1 MGKRF
6 LVFLIAFTLVF
17 SAFSSFGYSQ
27 QMPSSDNPKLT
38 LDSLKIDYN
47 LVKQIAKDNFK
58 ETAKPYQSKSKVV
71 EQFGEEMQ
79 NLRDGSKQEIEKYN
93 PDETVRVIVELE
105 KDSLASFALKS
116 NKTLKTL
123 TQNEK
128 TTVLNKITQEQTQLK
143 SVLSKNFNFKPR
155 HTYKTVLNGISGEV
169 KVKDIEKI
177 KTLPGVKDVRIVN
190 EYFLDMTTAI
200 YSTNVPTVWNDLGY
214 KGEGMVV
221 AIIDTGI
228 DYRHQD
234 MKITDSTKVKLTK
247 EKVEEIAKET
257 GKPYKYFTDKV
268 PVGWNWADNNDQIID
283 IGATQ
288 SMHGQHV
295 AGIVAA
301 NGNIKGVAP
310 EAQLIAE
317 KVFSNNPNFASAFSD
332 DIVAG
337 IDHAVAFGADVIN
350 MSLGSTAGFVR
361 PDDPE
366 HLAIKN
372 AVDNGVIVVVS
383 AGNSSY
389 STSAEFYP
397 YAMDPDIGTVGSPGL
412 WLDAIQV
419 AASINPGLT
428 GKSFSVNPAPQ
439 DFDRVVYSVGSPTDH
454 DPIDPADV
462 LKGEYEVVYCGLGR
476 PEDFQGKDVVGKV
489 ALISRGSITFN
500 AKTINAQ
507 NAGAVAAV
515 IFNNTT
521 GTISMALGEGT
532 KIPSVSILR
541 DAGLA
546 IKTLLDQGQKVTVKF
561 DGAIGTNNLG
571 VPPGDNVTD
580 FSSWGVTPSFDFKPE
595 IMAPGGGIYSTLN
608 KDSYGLMSG
617 TSMSSPHV
625 AGAMALIAEALK
637 DKVSK
642 GELTFKDGRDF
653 VEMAK
658 IMAMNTAKVII
669 DTNDNA
675 APYTGKILR
684 SPKPY
689 SPRQQGAGMI
699 QIDKAIK
706 TPVTITDAN
715 GKAGI
720 ALGSIGNSATFT
732 LTLKNHSNSNVTYT
746 LKDEYGVLTDYVLWG
761 FNFAETTTL
770 TGATVKFDKDTVT
783 VPANGQ
789 ATVNVTLIIPQNAPQ
804 NIFAEGF
811 LSFIP
816 EDSNL
821 PKLSV
826 PYTAFYGSWDEPRII
841 DSPLWEDDT
850 YYGLTG
856 MAGVI
861 DEDLY
866 FLGNLGREEEKPD
879 PSTIAI
885 SPNGDGVFDFAQ
897 PVLSFMRN
905 AREFKVSVVDSD
917 GNVIREI
924 SQEEY
929 LRKNV
934 AETSKAR
941 ISDSWIWD
949 GKVFNAATGK
959 FEVVPDG
966 QYYMRFESKID
977 YPNARTQV
985 LQMPVKVDTIL
996 PEVMINDGYV
1006 DQYGYLNENYISN
1019 GKAIIE
1025 WTAIDKEGSGIDYYV
1040 LFTGKIDVVTYNVTN
1055 IEAKVLPNDVTS
1067 AEVDLPNR
1075 YTFIAVLGVDYAGNI
1090 SDIMGVN
1097 NSCIAF
1103 NPEIKDNFG
1112 PVITV
1117 KEPQVGQIFNTRETT
1132 VSGTIEDETTFMG
1145 ELYINGEKVT
1155 VNPDNTFTTTVH
1167 FDSDGKKEIKLFAAD
1182 NYYDKDDPTTYEHM
1196 SEYQIPI
1203 YIDTTTPEIT
1213 LDNFKGYISPNG
1225 ISLTVAGSVY
1235 DTGFGYKLFV
1245 NGNNVLNKEADDY
1258 TTFNDN
1264 FTARVPLNGGNN
1276 IISISAIDMATN
1288 KAETTVSANV
1298 YTSDTQ
1304 NYVTIIYNSKEVN
1317 IPLEEVTLDSLT
1329 ANPNPLY
1336 IPIGGTAKVTINAAY
1351 TDGTTKDITDKAVF
1365 ESVYEG
1371 VAKVQSAGIVIGVS
1385 QGETTIKATYDN
1397 KSVDIKVVVSE
1408 AVPLGISVD
1417 PPSITVPAGKAMPIA
1432 VYNHFSDGSQVDVT
1446 NYTKFIIANP
1456 LIADY
1461 TMGVVK
1467 GLSKG
1472 STVLTAVY
1480 NNSALN
1486 VPITVTDPV
1495 LENIQVQP
1503 SSIEIKVGETTQIEV
1518 TANYSDGTTKDV
1530 TKDATYTSQ
1539 DSSIATVNQGL
1550 VKGVKAGSTTIE
1562 ISYGDKTASVNVTV
1576 KEVPSSGGGGGITPV
1591 VPPVTPTAGTEEAT
1605 KQSQEVSQGKVV
1617 VENNTTTL
1625 TIDENKV
1632 AKDIKDTS
1640 KKEIR
1645 FDLTNIGTTSQK
1657 ALEIPVTV
1665 LNLIAKNS
1673 KNVVVKSDE
1682 VALQFDAKTLTVSQ
1696 EAIDLIN
1703 KAGTIKLNIHNKGK
1717 ITASTFE
1724 PITSAYDITIKAG
1737 DKDIKIGSPV
1747 KMTFNIK
1754 GAKDV
1759 RKAGAYYLNE
1769 TTNQWEY
1776 VGGKIDRKTNTIT
1789 FEAKHFS
1796 TYAAFEYNKEFKDVS
1811 KDNWAYDVI
1820 NVLASRHIIKGI
1832 DENTF
1837 LPNAKITR
1845 AEFAALMTRALGIE
1859 EKPYKGEFNDV
1870 KEGEWY
1876 ANAIEAAYQGGIM
1889 LGDGQN
1895 MRPNDP
1901 ITREEMTAVIMRV
1914 YGKLADYKEEN
1925 IGNTTFS
1932 DNNKISEWARNVIAN
1947 AVKLGIVRG
1956 YEDNT
1961 FKPKGNAT
1969 RAEAA
1974 AMLYRILEK
1983 SGNI

>member
-1 MGKRF
+1 M
-6 LVFLIAFTLVF
+6 
-17 SAFSSFGYSQ
+17 
-27 QMPSSDNPKLT
+27 
-38 LDSLKIDYN
+38 
-47 LVKQIAKDNFK
+47 
-58 ETAKPYQSKSKVV
+58 
-71 EQFGEEMQ
+71 
-79 NLRDGSKQEIEKYN
+79 
-93 PDETVRVIVELE
+93 
-105 KDSLASFALKS
+105 
-116 NKTLKTL
+116 
-123 TQNEK
+123 
-128 TTVLNKITQEQTQLK
+128 
-143 SVLSKNFNFKPR
+143 
-155 HTYKTVLNGISGEV
+155 
-169 KVKDIEKI
+169 
-177 KTLPGVKDVRIVN
+177 
-190 EYFLDMTTAI
+190 
-200 YSTNVPTVWNDLGY
+200 
-214 KGEGMVV
+214 
-221 AIIDTGI
+221 
-228 DYRHQD
+228 
-234 MKITDSTKVKLTK
+234 
-247 EKVEEIAKET
+247 
-257 GKPYKYFTDKV
+257 
-268 PVGWNWADNNDQIID
+268 
-283 IGATQ
+283 
-288 SMHGQHV
+288 
-295 AGIVAA
+295 
-301 NGNIKGVAP
+301 
-310 EAQLIAE
+310 
-317 KVFSNNPNFASAFSD
+317 
-332 DIVAG
+332 
-337 IDHAVAFGADVIN
+337 
-350 MSLGSTAGFVR
+350 
-361 PDDPE
+361 
-366 HLAIKN
+366 
-372 AVDNGVIVVVS
+372 VVVS

-439 DFDRVVYSVGSPTDH
+439 DFARVVYSVGSPTDH

-546 IKTLLDQGQKVTVKF
+546 IKALLDQGQKVTVKF
-561 DGAIGTNNLG
+561 DGAIGTNKLG

-637 DKVSK
+637 QKVK
-642 GELTFKDGRDF
+642 EGTLNVEGRDF
-653 VEMAK
+653 VELAK
-658 IMAMNTAKVII
+658 IVAMNTARPII

-675 APYTGKILR
+675 AIYTGKILR

-706 TPVTITDAN
+706 TPVTITDSN

-720 ALGSIGNSATFT
+720 ALGSIGNSANFT
-732 LTLKNHSNSNVTYT
+732 LTLKNYGNSDVTYNI
-746 LKDEYGVLTDYVLWG
+746 KDEYGVLTDYVLWG
-761 FNFAETTTL
+761 FNFAETVPL
-770 TGATVKFDKDTVT
+770 TGAMVNFDRDSVT

-816 EDSNL
+816 QDNNL

-905 AREFKVSVVDSD
+905 AREFKVSVVDSN

-924 SQEEY
+924 SQEKY

-934 AETSKAR
+934 AETSKAQ

-949 GKVFNAATGK
+949 GKAFNPATGQ
-959 FEVVPDG
+959 FEAVPDG

-977 YPNARTQV
+977 YPNAKTQV

-1025 WTAIDKEGSGIDYYV
+1025 WTATDKEGSGIDYYV
-1040 LFTGKIDVVTYNVTN
+1040 LFTGKIDPVTYNVAN

-1067 AEVDLPNR
+1067 AEVPLPNR

-1117 KEPQVGQIFNTRETT
+1117 KEPQVAQIFNTRDIV

-1145 ELYINGEKVT
+1145 ELYINGKLVPVDE
-1155 VNPDNTFTTTVH
+1155 NNNFTTTIH
-1167 FDSDGKKEIKLFAAD
+1167 FDSDGKKQIKFLAFD
-1182 NYYDKDDPTTYEHM
+1182 KLYDPNDPSTYEHKT
-1196 SEYQIPI
+1196 EFAIPI
-1203 YIDTTTPEIT
+1203 YIDITTPEIT
-1213 LDNFKGYISPNG
+1213 LNVDNFKGFISPEG
-1225 ISLTVAGSVY
+1225 VSLTVAGNVY
-1235 DTGFGYKLFV
+1235 DTGFGYKLFI
-1245 NGNNVLNKEADDY
+1245 NGNNILNKEADDY

-1264 FTARVPLNGGNN
+1264 FIARVPLNVGNN
-1276 IISISAIDMATN
+1276 IISISAVDVATN
-1288 KAETTVSANV
+1288 KAEATVAANV

-1304 NYVTIIYNSKEVN
+1304 NYVTITYNGSQKT
-1317 IPLEEVTLDSLT
+1317 IQLEEVMLNSLN

-1336 IPIGGTAKVTINAAY
+1336 IPIGGTGKITVNAIY

-1365 ESVYEG
+1365 ESVYG
-1371 VAKVQSAGIVIGVS
+1371 DIAKVEGNGIVVGMNP
-1385 QGETTIKATYDN
+1385 GETTITAIYDN

-1417 PPSITVPAGKAMPIA
+1417 PASIKVPAGKAMPVA

-1461 TMGVVK
+1461 NYTMGVVK
-1467 GLSKG
+1467 GLFKG

-1530 TKDATYTSQ
+1530 TKDATYTSK
-1539 DSSIATVNQGL
+1539 DSSIVTVNQGL

-1576 KEVPSSGGGGGITPV
+1576 KEVSSSGGGVGITPII
-1591 VPPVTPTAGTEEAT
+1591 PPVTPPASTEETAKPT
-1605 KQSQEVSQGKVV
+1605 QEVSQGKVV

-1640 KKEIR
+1640 KKEIQ
-1645 FDLTNIGTTSQK
+1645 FDLTNIGTTPQK

-1665 LNLIAKNS
+1665 LNLIAENN

-1682 VALQFDAKTLTVSQ
+1682 VALQFDAKTLAVSQ

-1717 ITASTFE
+1717 KEASSFE

-1754 GAKDV
+1754 GGKDI
-1759 RKAGAYYLNE
+1759 RKAGVYYLNE
-1769 TTNQWEY
+1769 KTNQWEY
-1776 VGGKIDRKTNTIT
+1776 VGGKIDKGTNTIT

-1796 TYAAFEYNKEFKDVS
+1796 TYGVFEYNKEFKDVT
-1811 KDNWAYDVI
+1811 KDNWAYDVV
-1820 NVLASRHIIKGI
+1820 NVLASRHIIKGV
-1832 DENTF
+1832 DSETF
-1837 LPNAKITR
+1837 VPNAKITR
-1845 AEFAALMTRALGIE
+1845 AEFAALMIRALGIE
-1859 EKPYKGEFNDV
+1859 EEPYKGEFNDV

-1876 ANAIEAAYQGGIM
+1876 ANAIEAAYKAGIM
-1889 LGDGQN
+1889 LGDGKN
-1895 MRPNDP
+1895 MRPDDP

-1914 YGKLADYKEEN
+1914 YGKLAEYKEEN

-1932 DNNKISEWARNVIAN
+1932 DNNKISEWAKNVVAN

-1961 FKPKGNAT
+1961 FKPKDNAT

-1983 SGNI
+1983 TGNI

>member
-1 MGKRF
+1 M
-6 LVFLIAFTLVF
+6 
-17 SAFSSFGYSQ
+17 
-27 QMPSSDNPKLT
+27 
-38 LDSLKIDYN
+38 
-47 LVKQIAKDNFK
+47 
-58 ETAKPYQSKSKVV
+58 
-71 EQFGEEMQ
+71 
-79 NLRDGSKQEIEKYN
+79 
-93 PDETVRVIVELE
+93 
-105 KDSLASFALKS
+105 
-116 NKTLKTL
+116 
-123 TQNEK
+123 
-128 TTVLNKITQEQTQLK
+128 
-143 SVLSKNFNFKPR
+143 
-155 HTYKTVLNGISGEV
+155 
-169 KVKDIEKI
+169 
-177 KTLPGVKDVRIVN
+177 PGVKDVRIVN

-200 YSTNVPTVWNDLGY
+200 YSTNAPTVWNDLGY

-221 AIIDTGI
+221 AIVDTGI

-234 MKITDSTKVKLTK
+234 MKITDSSKAKLTQA
-247 EKVEEIAKET
+247 KVQEIANTT
-257 GKPYKYFTDKV
+257 GLPYKYFTDKV

-546 IKTLLDQGQKVTVKF
+546 IKALLDQGQKVTVKF
-561 DGAIGTNNLG
+561 DGAIGTNKLG

-675 APYTGKILR
+675 ALYTGKILR

-732 LTLKNHSNSNVTYT
+732 LTLKNHSNSDVTYT

-861 DEDLY
+861 TNELY
-866 FLGNLGREEEKPD
+866 FLGNLGSETPD

-885 SPNGDGVFDFAQ
+885 SPNNDGVFDYVQ
-897 PVLSFMRN
+897 PVLSFLRN
-905 AREFKVSVVDSD
+905 ARGLKVSVVDSN

-934 AETSKAR
+934 AETSKAQ

-949 GKVFNAATGK
+949 GKAFNPATGE
-959 FEVVPDG
+959 FEAVPDG

-1025 WTAIDKEGSGIDYYV
+1025 WTATDKEGSGIDYYV
-1040 LFTGKIDVVTYNVTN
+1040 LFTGKIDPVTYNVAN

-1067 AEVDLPNR
+1067 AEVPLPNR

-1117 KEPQVGQIFNTRETT
+1117 KEPQVAQIFNTRDIV

-1145 ELYINGEKVT
+1145 ELYINGKLVPVDE
-1155 VNPDNTFTTTVH
+1155 NNNFTTTIY
-1167 FDSDGKKEIKLFAAD
+1167 FDSDGKKEIKFFAAD
-1182 NYYDKDDPTTYEHM
+1182 LDYNPDDPSTYEHKT
-1196 SEYQIPI
+1196 EFAIPI

-1213 LDNFKGYISPNG
+1213 LNVDNFKGFISPEG
-1225 ISLTVAGSVY
+1225 VSLTVAGNVY
-1235 DTGFGYKLFV
+1235 DTGFGYKLFI
-1245 NGNNVLNKEADDY
+1245 NGNNILNKEADDY

-1264 FTARVPLNGGNN
+1264 FIARVPLNVGNN
-1276 IISISAIDMATN
+1276 IISISAVDVATN
-1288 KAETTVSANV
+1288 KAEATVAANV

-1304 NYVTIIYNSKEVN
+1304 NYATITYNGTQKT
-1317 IPLEEVTLDSLT
+1317 IQLEKVMLNSLN

-1336 IPIGGTAKVTINAAY
+1336 IPVGGTGKITVNAIY

-1365 ESVYEG
+1365 ESVYG
-1371 VAKVQSAGIVIGVS
+1371 DIAKVEGNGIVVGMNP
-1385 QGETTIKATYDN
+1385 GETTITATYDN

-1408 AVPLGISVD
+1408 AVPVGIRVE
-1417 PPSITVPAGKAMPIA
+1417 PSEIEVPAGRTESLK
-1432 VYNHFSDGSQVDVT
+1432 VYNILSNGKEEDVT
-1446 NYTKFIIANP
+1446 NYAKYTVIDPNIAQYN
-1456 LIADY
+1456 
-1461 TMGVVK
+1461 MGVIK
-1467 GLSKG
+1467 GISKG
-1472 STVLTAVY
+1472 TTVLVVEY
-1480 NNSALN
+1480 LKGHSE

-1503 SSIEIKVGETTQIEV
+1503 SSVEIKVGQTTQIEV

-1530 TKDATYTSQ
+1530 TKDATYTSK
-1539 DSSIATVNQGL
+1539 DSSIVTVNQGL

-1576 KEVPSSGGGGGITPV
+1576 KEVPSSGGGVGITPII
-1591 VPPVTPTAGTEEAT
+1591 PPVTPPASTEETAKPT
-1605 KQSQEVSQGKVV
+1605 QEVSQGKVV

-1625 TIDENKV
+1625 TVDENKV

-1640 KKEIR
+1640 KKEIQ
-1645 FDLTNIGTTSQK
+1645 FDLTNIGTTPQK

-1665 LNLIAKNS
+1665 LNLIAENN

-1682 VALQFDAKTLTVSQ
+1682 VALQFDAKTLGVSQ

-1717 ITASTFE
+1717 ITASSFE

-1754 GAKDV
+1754 GGKDI
-1759 RKAGAYYLNE
+1759 RKIGVYYLNE
-1769 TTNQWEY
+1769 KTNQWEY
-1776 VGGKIDRKTNTIT
+1776 VGGKIDKGTNTIT

-1796 TYAAFEYNKEFKDVS
+1796 TYGVFEYNKEFKDVT
-1811 KDNWAYDVI
+1811 KDNWAYDVV
-1820 NVLASRHIIKGI
+1820 NVLASRHIIKGV
-1832 DENTF
+1832 DSETF
-1837 LPNAKITR
+1837 VPNAKITR
-1845 AEFAALMTRALGIE
+1845 AEFAALMIRALGIE
-1859 EKPYKGEFNDV
+1859 EEPYKGEFNDV
-1870 KEGEWY
+1870 REGTWY
-1876 ANAIEAAYQGGIM
+1876 ANAIEAAYKAGIM
-1889 LGDGQN
+1889 LGDGKN
-1895 MRPNDP
+1895 MRPDDP

-1914 YGKLADYKEEN
+1914 YGKLAEYKEDS

-1932 DNNKISEWARNVIAN
+1932 DNNKISEWAKNVVAN

-1961 FKPKGNAT
+1961 FKPKDNAT

-1983 SGNI
+1983 TGNI

>member
-1 MGKRF
+1 MAKRL
-6 LVFLIAFTLVF
+6 LVFLVAFTLVF
-17 SAFSSFGYSQ
+17 STFSSFGYSQ
-27 QMPSSDNPKLT
+27 QKPLSNPSKIT
-38 LDSLKIDYN
+38 LDNLKIDYD
-47 LVKQIAKDNFK
+47 LLKQIALNKFK
-58 ETAKPYQSKSKVV
+58 ENLKTYEGKSKI
-71 EQFGEEMQ
+71 EEKFGKEIEIS
-79 NLRDGSKQEIEKYN
+79 RDGAPREIEIYN
-93 PDETVRVIVELE
+93 PSETVRVIVELE

-123 TQNEK
+123 SESEK
-128 TTVLNKITQEQTQLK
+128 MAVLNEIDKEQSLLQNTLVK
-143 SVLSKNFNFKPR
+143 KFNFEPR
-155 HTYKTVLNGISGEV
+155 HTYKTVLNGISGKV
-169 KVKDIEKI
+169 KVKDIDKI
-177 KTLPGVKDVRIVN
+177 KLLPGVKDVRIAN
-190 EYFLDMTTAI
+190 EYFLDITTAV
-200 YSTNVPTVWNDLGY
+200 YSTNAPTVWNELGY

-221 AIIDTGI
+221 AVVDTGI

-234 MKITDSTKVKLTK
+234 MKVSDPSRVKLTK
-247 EKVEEIAKET
+247 EKVQQIAAQT
-257 GKPYKYFTDKV
+257 DLPYKYFTDKV
-268 PVGWNWADNNDQIID
+268 PVGWNWADNNDEIID

-317 KVFSNNPNFASAFSD
+317 KVFSNNPNFSSAFSD
-332 DIVAG
+332 DIIAG

-350 MSLGSTAGFVR
+350 MSLGAPAGFVR
-361 PDDPE
+361 EDDPE
-366 HLAIKN
+366 NLAIKR
-372 AVDNGVIVVVS
+372 AVENGVIVVVS
-383 AGNSSY
+383 AGNSAY
-389 STSAEFYP
+389 STKAEFYP

-412 WLDAIQV
+412 FLDAIQV

-546 IKTLLDQGQKVTVKF
+546 IKALLDQGQKVTVKF
-561 DGAIGTNNLG
+561 DGAIGTNKLG

-675 APYTGKILR
+675 VPYTGKILR

-732 LTLKNHSNSNVTYT
+732 LTLKNHSNSDVTYT

-789 ATVNVTLIIPQNAPQ
+789 QTVNVTLIIPQNAPQ

-816 EDSNL
+816 QDNNL

-826 PYTAFYGSWDEPRII
+826 PYTAFYGSWDELRVI

-856 MAGVI
+856 MAGI
-861 DEDLY
+861 INNELY
-866 FLGNLGREEEKPD
+866 FLGNLGGRIPD
-879 PSTIAI
+879 SSTIAI
-885 SPNGDGVFDFAQ
+885 SPNNDGVFDYGQ
-897 PVLSFMRN
+897 PVLSFLRN
-905 AREFKVSVVDSD
+905 AREFKVSVVDEK

-941 ISDSWIWD
+941 ISDSWVWD
-949 GKVFNAATGK
+949 GKAFNPATGQ
-959 FEVVPDG
+959 FGVVPDG

-985 LQMPVKVDTIL
+985 LEMPVKVDTIL

-1019 GKAIIE
+1019 GKATVA
-1025 WTAIDKEGSGIDYYV
+1025 WAGSDKGSGIESYILV
-1040 LFTGKIDVVTYNVTN
+1040 TGKIDPVTGNVTN
-1055 IEAKVLPNDVTS
+1055 IETKSLPSDAVSAK
-1067 AEVDLPNR
+1067 VDLPNC

-1090 SDIMGVN
+1090 SDITPK

-1117 KEPQVGQIFNTRETT
+1117 KEPQVAQIFNTRDIV

-1145 ELYINGEKVT
+1145 ELYINDEKVT
-1155 VNPDNTFTTTVH
+1155 VNPDNTFTTTIH
-1167 FDSDGKKEIKLFAAD
+1167 FNSDGKKQIKFLAFD
-1182 NYYDKDDPTTYEHM
+1182 NLYVPNDPSTYEHKT
-1196 SEYQIPI
+1196 EFAIPI
-1203 YIDTTTPEIT
+1203 YIDITTPEIT
-1213 LDNFKGYISPNG
+1213 LNVDNFKGFISSEG
-1225 ISLTVAGSVY
+1225 VSLTVAGNVY
-1235 DTGFGYKLFV
+1235 DTGFGYKLFI
-1245 NGNNVLNKEADDY
+1245 NGNNILNKEADDY

-1264 FTARVPLNGGNN
+1264 FTARVPLNVGNN
-1276 IISISAIDMATN
+1276 IISISAVDVATN
-1288 KAETTVSANV
+1288 KAEATVAVNV

-1304 NYVTIIYNSKEVN
+1304 NYVTITYNGTPKT
-1317 IPLEEVTLDSLT
+1317 IQLEKVMLKLLN

-1336 IPIGGTAKVTINAAY
+1336 IPVGGTGKITVNAIY
-1351 TDGTTKDITDKAVF
+1351 TDDTTKDITDKAVF
-1365 ESVYEG
+1365 ESVYG
-1371 VAKVQSAGIVIGVS
+1371 DIAKVEDNGIVVGMKP
-1385 QGETTIKATYDN
+1385 GETTITATYDN

-1417 PPSITVPAGKAMPIA
+1417 PPSITVPAGKMVPIA

-1446 NYTKFIIANP
+1446 KDAKIIIDNP
-1456 LIADY
+1456 KIAQY
-1461 TMGVVK
+1461 INGVVI
-1467 GLSKG
+1467 GLVKG

-1480 NNSALN
+1480 NTNSLN
-1486 VPITVTDPV
+1486 VPVTVTDPI
-1495 LENIQVQP
+1495 LENITAQP
-1503 SSIEIKVGETTQIEV
+1503 PSIEIKVGDTAQLKV
-1518 TANYSDGTTKDV
+1518 TASYSDGTTKDV
-1530 TKDATYTSQ
+1530 TANAQYNF
-1539 DSSIATVNQGL
+1539 DSNIVTVDKGI
-1550 VKGVKAGSTTIE
+1550 VKGVKAGTTTIE
-1562 ISYGDKTASVNVTV
+1562 ISYSDKTGNKTTKVNVTV
-1576 KEVPSSGGGGGITPV
+1576 KEVPSSGGGDFV
-1591 VPPVTPTAGTEEAT
+1591 PVTPPASTEQPKGE
-1605 KQSQEVSQGKVV
+1605 EVSQGKVV
-1617 VENNTTTL
+1617 VEGNATTL
-1625 TIDENKV
+1625 VVEENKV
-1632 AKDIKDTS
+1632 TNEIKDPT
-1640 KKEIR
+1640 KKEIV
-1645 FDLTNIGTTSQK
+1645 FDLTNVGETSSK
-1657 ALEIPVTV
+1657 AIEVPVSV
-1665 LNLIAKNS
+1665 LSLIAENS
-1673 KNVVVKSDE
+1673 KNIEVKSNE
-1682 VALQFDAKTLTVSQ
+1682 FRLIFDAKTLTLSKETLEQ
-1696 EAIDLIN
+1696 ID
-1703 KAGTIKLNIHNKGK
+1703 KAGSVKLTIEDKGK
-1717 ITASTFE
+1717 KAANLLTPASN
-1724 PITSAYDITIKAG
+1724 AYDITIKAG
-1737 DKDIKIGSPV
+1737 DSKVKIDSPV
-1747 KMTFNIK
+1747 KLTFEVK
-1754 GAKDV
+1754 DAKDV
-1759 RKAGAYYLNE
+1759 RKVGVYYLNE
-1769 TTNQWEY
+1769 TTGKWEY
-1776 VGGKIDRKTNTIT
+1776 VGGKIDKKAGTIT
-1789 FEAKHFS
+1789 AEAKHFS
-1796 TYAAFEYNKEFKDVS
+1796 TYGAFEHDKQFKDVS
-1811 KDNWAYDVI
+1811 KDFWAYDVI
-1820 NVLASRHIIKGI
+1820 NVLASRYIVKGM
-1832 DENTF
+1832 DDDTF
-1837 LPNAKITR
+1837 APNAKITR
-1845 AEFAALMTRALGIE
+1845 AEFAALMIRALGIAE
-1859 EKPYKGEFNDV
+1859 EPYKGEFNDV
-1870 KEGEWY
+1870 KEGAWY
-1876 ANAIEAAYQGGIM
+1876 ANAIEAAYRAGIM
-1889 LGDGQN
+1889 LGDGKS
-1895 MRPNDP
+1895 MRPEDP

-1914 YGKLADYKEEN
+1914 YSKLADYKEEN
-1925 IGNTTFS
+1925 IGNTTFA
-1932 DNNKISEWARNVIAN
+1932 DNDKISGWAKNVVAN
-1947 AVKLGIVRG
+1947 ATKLGIVEG
-1956 YEDNT
+1956 YEDDT
-1961 FKPKGNAT
+1961 FKPKDNAT

-1974 AMLYRILEK
+1974 AMLYRILDK
-1983 SGNI
+1983 TGNI

>member
-17 SAFSSFGYSQ
+17 SVFSSFGYSQ
-27 QMPSSDNPKLT
+27 QIPSSDNPKLT

-47 LVKQIAKDNFK
+47 LLKQIAKDNFK
-58 ETAKPYQSKSKVV
+58 ETAKPYQSKSKIV
-71 EQFGEEMQ
+71 EQFGEEIQ

-93 PDETVRVIVELE
+93 PDETVRVIVQLE

-143 SVLSKNFNFKPR
+143 SVLSKNFNFKTR

-177 KTLPGVKDVRIVN
+177 KTLPGVQDVKIAN

-200 YSTNVPTVWNDLGY
+200 YSTNAPTVWNDLGY

-221 AIIDTGI
+221 AIVDTGI

-234 MKITDSTKVKLTK
+234 MKITDSSRAKLTQA
-247 EKVEEIAKET
+247 KVQEIANTT
-257 GKPYKYFTDKV
+257 GLPYKYFTDKV

-372 AVDNGVIVVVS
+372 AVDNGVVVVVS

-439 DFDRVVYSVGSPTDH
+439 GFNRVVYSVGSPTDH
-454 DPIDPADV
+454 DPIDPADI

-507 NAGAVAAV
+507 NAGAIAAV

-521 GTISMALGEGT
+521 GTISMALGKGT

-546 IKTLLDQGQKVTVKF
+546 IKALLDQGQKVTVKF

-669 DTNDNA
+669 DTNNNA
-675 APYTGKILR
+675 APYGGQR
-684 SPKPY
+684 NPHPY

-706 TPVTITDAN
+706 TPVTITDTN

-732 LTLKNHSNSNVTYT
+732 LTLKNHSNSDVTYT
-746 LKDEYGVLTDYVLWG
+746 LRDEYGVLTDYVLWG

-770 TGATVKFDKDTVT
+770 TGGTVKFDKDTVT
-783 VPANGQ
+783 VPAKGQ
-789 ATVNVTLIIPQNAPQ
+789 QTVDVTLIIPQNAPQ

-856 MAGVI
+856 VAGVI
-861 DEDLY
+861 NNELY
-866 FLGNLGREEEKPD
+866 FLGNLGSKTPD

-885 SPNGDGVFDFAQ
+885 SPNNDGVFDFVQ

-905 AREFKVSVVDSD
+905 AREFKVSVVDEKGS
-917 GNVIREI
+917 VIREI

-934 AETSKAR
+934 AETSKAQ
-941 ISDSWIWD
+941 ISDSWIWN
-949 GKVFNAATGK
+949 GKAFNPATGQ

-985 LQMPVKVDTIL
+985 LEMPVKVDTMPPDVL
-996 PEVMINDGYV
+996 LNV
-1006 DQYGYLNENYISN
+1006 DYIDQNGYLKADYISK
-1019 GKAIIE
+1019 GKATVA
-1025 WTAIDKEGSGIDYYV
+1025 WAGSDKGSGIESYII
-1040 LFTGKIDVVTYNVTN
+1040 FTGKIDPVTGNVTN
-1055 IEAKVLPNDVTS
+1055 IETKSLPSAAVS
-1067 AEVDLPNR
+1067 AEVDLTNR

-1090 SDIMGVN
+1090 SDITPKN
-1097 NSCIAF
+1097 ECIAF

-1117 KEPQVGQIFNTRETT
+1117 KEPQVAQIFNTRDIV

-1145 ELYINGEKVT
+1145 ELYINDEKIT
-1155 VNPDNTFTTTVH
+1155 VNPDNTFSTIIH
-1167 FDSDGKKEIKLFAAD
+1167 FYSDGKKEIKFLAFD
-1182 NYYDKDDPTTYEHM
+1182 NLYDPNDPSTYEHKT
-1196 SEYQIPI
+1196 EFAIPI
-1203 YIDTTTPEIT
+1203 YIDVTNPGIT
-1213 LDNFKGYISPNG
+1213 LNVDNFKGFISPEGVN
-1225 ISLTVAGSVY
+1225 LTVAGSVY
-1235 DTGFGYKLFV
+1235 DTGFGYQLFI
-1245 NGNNVLNKEADDY
+1245 NGNNILNKEADDY

-1264 FTARVPLNGGNN
+1264 FTARVPLNVGNN
-1276 IISISAIDMATN
+1276 IISISTVDVATN
-1288 KAETTVSANV
+1288 KSEATVAANV

-1304 NYVTIIYNSKEVN
+1304 NYVTITYNGTQKT
-1317 IPLEEVTLDSLT
+1317 IQLEKVMLDSLN

-1336 IPIGGTAKVTINAAY
+1336 IPIGETGKITINAIY

-1365 ESVYEG
+1365 ESVYG
-1371 VAKVQSAGIVIGVS
+1371 DIAKVEGNGIVVGVNP
-1385 QGETTIKATYDN
+1385 GETTITATYDN

-1408 AVPLGISVD
+1408 AVPLYISVD
-1417 PPSITVPAGKAMPIA
+1417 PPSITVPAGKMVPIA
-1432 VYNHFSDGSQVDVT
+1432 VYNHFSDGTKIDVT
-1446 NYTKFIIANP
+1446 KDAKIIIDNP
-1456 LIADY
+1456 KIAQY
-1461 TMGVVK
+1461 INGVVK
-1467 GLSKG
+1467 GLVKG

-1480 NNSALN
+1480 NTNSLN
-1486 VPITVTDPV
+1486 VPVAVTDPI
-1495 LENIQVQP
+1495 LENITAQP
-1503 SSIEIKVGETTQIEV
+1503 PSIEIKVGETTQIKV

-1530 TKDATYTSQ
+1530 TKDATYTSK

-1576 KEVPSSGGGGGITPV
+1576 KEVPSSGGGGGGITPI
-1591 VPPVTPTAGTEEAT
+1591 VPPVAPPAGTEETT
-1605 KQSQEVSQGKVV
+1605 KPSQEVSQGKIV

-1625 TIDENKV
+1625 TIDENKI

-1640 KKEIR
+1640 KKEIQ
-1645 FDLTNIGTTSQK
+1645 FDLTNIGTTPQK

-1665 LNLIAKNS
+1665 FNLIAENN

-1682 VALQFDAKTLTVSQ
+1682 VALQFDAKTLPVSQ

-1703 KAGTIKLNIHNKGK
+1703 KAGTIKLNIHNKGE
-1717 ITASTFE
+1717 ITASSFE

-1754 GAKDV
+1754 GGKDI
-1759 RKAGAYYLNE
+1759 RKAGVYYLNE
-1769 TTNQWEY
+1769 KTNQWEY
-1776 VGGKIDRKTNTIT
+1776 VGGKIDKGTNTIT

-1796 TYAAFEYNKEFKDVS
+1796 TYGVFEYNKEFKDVT
-1811 KDNWAYDVI
+1811 KDNWAYDVV

-1832 DENTF
+1832 DSETF

-1845 AEFAALMTRALGIE
+1845 AEFAALMIRALGIE
-1859 EKPYKGEFNDV
+1859 EEPYKGEFNDV
-1870 KEGEWY
+1870 KEGTWY
-1876 ANAIEAAYQGGIM
+1876 ANAIEAAYKAGIM
-1889 LGDGQN
+1889 LGDGKN
-1895 MRPNDP
+1895 MRPDDP

-1914 YGKLADYKEEN
+1914 YGKLAEYKEDS

-1932 DNNKISEWARNVIAN
+1932 DNNKISEWAKNVVAN

-1961 FKPKGNAT
+1961 FKPKDNAT

-1983 SGNI
+1983 TGNI

>member
-1 MGKRF
+1 
-6 LVFLIAFTLVF
+6 
-17 SAFSSFGYSQ
+17 
-27 QMPSSDNPKLT
+27 
-38 LDSLKIDYN
+38 
-47 LVKQIAKDNFK
+47 
-58 ETAKPYQSKSKVV
+58 
-71 EQFGEEMQ
+71 
-79 NLRDGSKQEIEKYN
+79 
-93 PDETVRVIVELE
+93 
-105 KDSLASFALKS
+105 
-116 NKTLKTL
+116 
-123 TQNEK
+123 
-128 TTVLNKITQEQTQLK
+128 
-143 SVLSKNFNFKPR
+143 
-155 HTYKTVLNGISGEV
+155 
-169 KVKDIEKI
+169 
-177 KTLPGVKDVRIVN
+177 
-190 EYFLDMTTAI
+190 
-200 YSTNVPTVWNDLGY
+200 
-214 KGEGMVV
+214 
-221 AIIDTGI
+221 
-228 DYRHQD
+228 
-234 MKITDSTKVKLTK
+234 
-247 EKVEEIAKET
+247 
-257 GKPYKYFTDKV
+257 
-268 PVGWNWADNNDQIID
+268 
-283 IGATQ
+283 
-288 SMHGQHV
+288 
-295 AGIVAA
+295 
-301 NGNIKGVAP
+301 
-310 EAQLIAE
+310 
-317 KVFSNNPNFASAFSD
+317 
-332 DIVAG
+332 
-337 IDHAVAFGADVIN
+337 
-350 MSLGSTAGFVR
+350 
-361 PDDPE
+361 
-366 HLAIKN
+366 
-372 AVDNGVIVVVS
+372 
-383 AGNSSY
+383 
-389 STSAEFYP
+389 
-397 YAMDPDIGTVGSPGL
+397 MDPDIGTVGSPGL

-439 DFDRVVYSVGSPTDH
+439 DFARVVYSVGSPTDH

-546 IKTLLDQGQKVTVKF
+546 IKALLDQGQKVTVKF
-561 DGAIGTNNLG
+561 DGAIGTNKLG

-637 DKVSK
+637 QKVK
-642 GELTFKDGRDF
+642 EGTLNVEGRDF
-653 VEMAK
+653 VELAK
-658 IMAMNTAKVII
+658 IVAMNTARPII

-675 APYTGKILR
+675 AIYTGKILR

-706 TPVTITDAN
+706 TPVTITDSN

-720 ALGSIGNSATFT
+720 ALGSIGNSANFT
-732 LTLKNHSNSNVTYT
+732 LTLKNYGNSDVTYNI
-746 LKDEYGVLTDYVLWG
+746 KDEYGVLTDYVLWG
-761 FNFAETTTL
+761 FNFAETVPL
-770 TGATVKFDKDTVT
+770 TGAMVNFDRDSVT

-816 EDSNL
+816 QDNNL

-905 AREFKVSVVDSD
+905 AREFKVSVVDSN

-924 SQEEY
+924 SQEKY

-934 AETSKAR
+934 AETSKAQ

-949 GKVFNAATGK
+949 GKAFNPATGQ
-959 FEVVPDG
+959 FEAVPDG

-977 YPNARTQV
+977 YPNAKTQV

-1025 WTAIDKEGSGIDYYV
+1025 WTATDKEGSGIDYYV
-1040 LFTGKIDVVTYNVTN
+1040 LFTGKIDPVTYNVAN

-1067 AEVDLPNR
+1067 AEVPLPNR

-1117 KEPQVGQIFNTRETT
+1117 KEPQVAQIFNTRDIV

-1145 ELYINGEKVT
+1145 ELYINGKLVPVDE
-1155 VNPDNTFTTTVH
+1155 NNNFTTTIH
-1167 FDSDGKKEIKLFAAD
+1167 FDSDGKKQIKFLAFD
-1182 NYYDKDDPTTYEHM
+1182 KLYDPNDPSTYEHKT
-1196 SEYQIPI
+1196 EFAIPI
-1203 YIDTTTPEIT
+1203 YIDITTPEIT
-1213 LDNFKGYISPNG
+1213 LNVDNFKGFISPEG
-1225 ISLTVAGSVY
+1225 VSLTVAGNVY
-1235 DTGFGYKLFV
+1235 DTGFGYKLFI
-1245 NGNNVLNKEADDY
+1245 NGNNILNKEADDY

-1264 FTARVPLNGGNN
+1264 FIARVPLNVGNN
-1276 IISISAIDMATN
+1276 IISISAVDVATN
-1288 KAETTVSANV
+1288 KAEATVAANV

-1304 NYVTIIYNSKEVN
+1304 NYVTITYNGSQKT
-1317 IPLEEVTLDSLT
+1317 IQLEEVMLNSLN

-1336 IPIGGTAKVTINAAY
+1336 IPIGGTGKITVNAIY

-1365 ESVYEG
+1365 ESVYG
-1371 VAKVQSAGIVIGVS
+1371 DIAKVEGNGIVVGMNP
-1385 QGETTIKATYDN
+1385 GETTITAIYDN

-1417 PPSITVPAGKAMPIA
+1417 PASIKVPAGKAMPVA

-1461 TMGVVK
+1461 NYTMGVVK
-1467 GLSKG
+1467 GLFKG

-1530 TKDATYTSQ
+1530 TKDATYTSK
-1539 DSSIATVNQGL
+1539 DSSIVTVNQGL

-1576 KEVPSSGGGGGITPV
+1576 KEVSSSGGGVGITPII
-1591 VPPVTPTAGTEEAT
+1591 PPVTPPASTEETAKPT
-1605 KQSQEVSQGKVV
+1605 QEVSQGKVV

-1640 KKEIR
+1640 KKEIQ
-1645 FDLTNIGTTSQK
+1645 FDLTNIGTTPQK

-1665 LNLIAKNS
+1665 LNLIAENN

-1682 VALQFDAKTLTVSQ
+1682 VALQFDAKTLAVSQ

-1717 ITASTFE
+1717 KEASSFE

-1754 GAKDV
+1754 GGKDI
-1759 RKAGAYYLNE
+1759 RKAGVYYLNE
-1769 TTNQWEY
+1769 KTNQWEY
-1776 VGGKIDRKTNTIT
+1776 VGGKIDKGTNTIT

-1796 TYAAFEYNKEFKDVS
+1796 TYGVFEYNKEFKDVT
-1811 KDNWAYDVI
+1811 KDNWAYDVV
-1820 NVLASRHIIKGI
+1820 NVLASRHIIKGV
-1832 DENTF
+1832 DSETF
-1837 LPNAKITR
+1837 VPNAKITR
-1845 AEFAALMTRALGIE
+1845 AEFAALMIRALGIE
-1859 EKPYKGEFNDV
+1859 EEPYKGEFNDV

-1876 ANAIEAAYQGGIM
+1876 ANAIEAAYKAGIM
-1889 LGDGQN
+1889 LGDGKN
-1895 MRPNDP
+1895 MRPDDP

-1914 YGKLADYKEEN
+1914 YGKLAEYKEEN

-1932 DNNKISEWARNVIAN
+1932 DNNKISEWAKNVVAN

-1961 FKPKGNAT
+1961 FKPKDNAT

-1983 SGNI
+1983 TGNI